1 MKKFLALISC
11 VLLFSSPSIS
21 QDIRHYRSILD
32 TTQNVSLKLIALDSI
47 IAKSRLIDT
56 ETFIALSEQ
65 YIKIA
70 LESNHIENAAK
81 KAMNLQYVLTDK
93 KNNPSKA
100 IAIIDQ
106 VLAHKTNLKDSFLLG
121 GLHLKRGGANYRINF
136 EEAIIDYTNALKSFR
151 EKDSIYV
158 ADAYLFRGQAY
169 SSIGKFFLAGE
180 NYNIAY
186 NYFKSLKDYEYM
198 QYSLQG
204 NITMYSMN
212 GFFDKAKKE
221 RDKLC
226 FILEDLGL
234 KEQLLMPYFNQALD
248 FKKQDKKKD
257 EFIYLKKA
265 DSLLKQINDFN
276 NYEYVIVHSG
286 LANYYSDN
294 YELEKA
300 KYEILL
306 LDSKKDKIIGDL
318 LAETY
323 YYSSKVNYN
332 NKIKNYQIALK
343 FALKKLKIAKELN
356 HKEDLMNAHLLLS
369 EVYYNLNDY
378 SKSLTNKNIY
388 HSIKDSI
395 FNQNSANTLAYFQ
408 TLYETEK
415 KEREL
420 IEQNAD
426 IQLLEKDNKSFKQL
440 SSSIIIALVLL
451 FGIIILYK
459 NQRELKQI
467 KNLHENFS
475 QKLLQS
481 QEDERVRI
489 SKDLHDDLGQKLLVI
504 KNQLVT
510 SGNQKTLRLVEST
523 INEVRSISRDLYPF
537 QLQELGITKAIEST
551 LTMVDENCEL
561 FITSEID
568 NIDDVFEKNEEVNIF
583 RIIQESMS
591 NIVKHA
597 KAQASRIS
605 ISKLEDRIIV
615 SIEDNGVGYD
625 FYEKY
630 NQTNSLGLK
639 TMLERTKFLK
649 GQMKVQSKVGNGT
662 LIKYTFPI
670 A

>member
-1 MKKFLALISC
+1 MKKLLALILC
-11 VLLFSSPSIS
+11 VLLFSSPVVSQSIK
-21 QDIRHYRSILD
+21 HYRSILD
-32 TTQNVSLKLIALDSI
+32 TTQNISLKLIALDSI
-47 IAKSRLIDT
+47 IAKSRLIDV
-56 ETFIALSEQ
+56 ETFIAFSEQ
-65 YIKIA
+65 YIEISI
-70 LESNHIENAAK
+70 ESNRIESAAK

-136 EEAIIDYTNALKSFR
+136 EEAIKDYTNALKSFSK
-151 EKDSIYV
+151 KDSIYV

-169 SSIGKFFLAGE
+169 SSMGKFFLAGE
-180 NYNIAY
+180 NYNKAY

-226 FILEDLGL
+226 LILEDLGL
-234 KEQLLMPYFNQALD
+234 KEQLLMPYYNQALD
-248 FKKQDKKKD
+248 FKKQNNKKD

-265 DSLLKQINDFN
+265 DSLLKQINDIN

-306 LDSKKDKIIGDL
+306 LDSKKDEIIGDL

-388 HSIKDSI
+388 QSIKDSI

-459 NQRELKQI
+459 NQRELKKFKI
-467 KNLHENFS
+467 LHENFS

-481 QEDERVRI
+481 QENERVRI

-510 SGNQKTLRLVEST
+510 TGNQKTLRLVEST

-568 NIDDVFEKNEEVNIF
+568 NIDDIFEKNEEVNIF

-630 NQTNSLGLK
+630 KQTDSLGLK